1 MAFQL
6 WHLLARSA
14 ERFPE
19 RTAVRMGER
28 AITYAELDSLSSR
41 LAATLV
47 NRGVQ
52 RGDRV
57 GIFMKKTPMSVV
69 SIFGILKAGAVYVP
83 IDPGSPKSRLA
94 YIIGNCGIRH
104 LLVGGDRLEML
115 TDALADAGAEDPA
128 SVIIVDEI
136 PAGAD
141 TAPGLVRWAEVE
153 AAPARAPSVSGVESD
168 LAYILYTSGSTGV
181 PKGVMISHRAAF
193 TFIDW
198 THDCFE
204 ITERDRVSSHAPLH
218 FDLSIFDIFTTIK
231 AGGAI
236 VQVPDRMS
244 TFPVVLAKFI
254 RDERITAWYS
264 VPSALTLMLEKGK
277 FASYA
282 YPDLR
287 VVLFAGEVFPI
298 KYLRALRRATTA
310 RLCNLYGPTETNVC
324 TWYEVGD
331 DIPDERTTPI
341 PIGRAI
347 ANYRVFALSEQGA
360 EIRPGETGE
369 LLARGPGLMAGYWG
383 DAEKTARGLVPNPLP
398 SPIPADTVYRTGDIV
413 GVDEAGDYLYIGRRD
428 NMVKSRGYRIELG
441 DIETALYAHAGIK
454 EAAVIAIPDDEI
466 TNRLKAFVVSEP
478 AGALSAQEVQQHC
491 LQHVPRYM
499 IPELVEFRSEL
510 PKTSTGKVDRQAL
523 SSASAAG
530 SPSTSSALR
539 P

>member
-1 MAFQL
+1 
-6 WHLLARSA
+6 
-14 ERFPE
+14 
-19 RTAVRMGER
+19 
-28 AITYAELDSLSSR
+28 
-41 LAATLV
+41 
-47 NRGVQ
+47 
-52 RGDRV
+52 
-57 GIFMKKTPMSVV
+57 
-69 SIFGILKAGAVYVP
+69 
-83 IDPGSPKSRLA
+83 
-94 YIIGNCGIRH
+94 
-104 LLVGGDRLEML
+104 ML
-115 TDALADAGAEDPA
+115 TG
-128 SVIIVDEI
+128 SV
-136 PAGAD
+136 AW
-141 TAPGLVRWAEVE
+141 RWAEVE
-153 AAPARAPSVSGVESD
+153 LAPAHAPRMDGVESD

-193 TFIDW
+193 TFVDW
-198 THDCFE
+198 TCDCFAM
-204 ITERDRVSSHAPLH
+204 TERDRVSSHAPLH

-236 VQVPDRMS
+236 IQVPDRMS

-254 RDERITAWYS
+254 RDQRITAWYS

-324 TWYEVGD
+324 TWYEVSG
-331 DIPDERTTPI
+331 DIPDERTAPL

-347 ANYRVFALSEQGA
+347 ENYRVLALNERGG

-398 SPIPADTVYRTGDIV
+398 SPIPSDTVYRTGDIV
-413 GVDEAGDYLYIGRRD
+413 GIDEAGDYLYVGRRD

-441 DIETALYAHAGIK
+441 DIETALYAHTGIK

-466 TNRLKAFVVSEP
+466 TNRLKAFVVTEP
-478 AGALSAQEVQQHC
+478 AGVLSAQEVQQHC

-499 IPELVEFRSEL
+499 IPELVEFCSEL

-523 SSASAAG
+523 SAAPTG
-530 SPSTSSALR
+530 
-539 P
+539 

>member
-1 MAFQL
+1 MVY
-6 WHLLARSA
+6 LL
-14 ERFPE
+14 PH
-19 RTAVRMGER
+19 AVDRAAMHTPDRDAIRHKGE
-28 AITYAELDSLSSR
+28 ALTYAELAERSDR
-41 LAATLV
+41 LAGLLRAE
-47 NRGVQ
+47 GVR

-57 GIFMKKTPMSVV
+57 GIHAGKGLAAAVALY
-69 SIFGILKAGAVYVP
+69 GIMKAGGAYVP
-83 IDPGSPKSRLA
+83 LDPSSPPARQA
-94 YIIGNCGIRH
+94 FIVRDCGIRH
-104 LLVGGDRLEML
+104 VVTESSRRSALRVLLSEGVRIDCAVGL
-115 TDALADAGAEDPA
+115 
-128 SVIIVDEI
+128 DES
-136 PAGAD
+136 P
-141 TAPGLVRWAEVE
+141 APGVRSASWSDVDAHPA
-153 AAPARAPSVSGVESD
+153 AAPDPDLVEMD

-198 THDCFE
+198 THDCFG

-236 VQVPDRMS
+236 IQVPDRMS
-244 TFPVVLAKFI
+244 TFPVVLAQFI
-254 RDERITAWYS
+254 REQRISAWYS

-277 FASYA
+277 FASHA

-287 VVLFAGEVFPI
+287 VILFAGEVFPI

-324 TWYEVGD
+324 TWYEVDGD
-331 DIPDERTTPI
+331 LPDERTAPV

-347 ANYRVFALSEQGA
+347 ANYHVFALNDQGA

-398 SPIPADTVYRTGDIV
+398 SPIRGDTVYRTGDVV
-413 GVDEAGDYLYIGRRD
+413 GIDDAGDYLYIGRRD

-441 DIETALYAHAGIK
+441 DIETALYAHSGIK
-454 EAAVIAIPDDEI
+454 EAAVIAIPDDEV
-466 TNRLKAFVVSEP
+466 TNRLKAFVVTEP

-499 IPELVEFRSEL
+499 IPELVEFRSDL
-510 PKTSTGKVDRQAL
+510 PRTSTGKVDRQAL
-523 SSASAAG
+523 TRASAG
-530 SPSTSSALR
+530 
-539 P
+539 